1 MQAIKLLTNRSSMA
15 TQTEGADKD
24 NQTPR
29 LSIFS
34 RETLI
39 PVGFVLTIAGAS
51 MFSGVMYQ
59 RINTIE
65 DQLNGLKRSID
76 SISAWRDDT
85 VLLKEQLRQVGIVV
99 QEVREDVKDLKDR
112 R

>member
-1 MQAIKLLTNRSSMA
+1 MQAKILTNQSNMA
-15 TQTEGADKD
+15 HSETNKD
-24 NQTPR
+24 EPKT
-29 LSIFS
+29 SIFS

-51 MFSGVMYQ
+51 MFSGIMYQ
-59 RINTIE
+59 RINNIE
-65 DQLNGLKRSID
+65 DQLNKVKTSVD
-76 SISAWRDDT
+76 AISTWREDT